1 MSCRSGMR
9 TALQSFE
16 RQSGSA
22 EFSLVNS
29 AVRPVYLGPPHKCRT
44 SPSPTFPSPTN
55 PTQFVPPKALSRIAT
70 CPVRPPTAVGV
81 NVTSMVQVQLASG
94 LRLLPQVLVCAAAHA
109 LASLSEDPGLL
120 RARRARYQADVEAPS
135 LAYSAFACLRTGMSG
150 SAYFQR
156 AKKSW

>member
-1 MSCRSGMR
+1 MAVIWVEESTREARGHPSKGH
-9 TALQSFE
+9 AL
-16 RQSGSA
+16 
-22 EFSLVNS
+22 
-29 AVRPVYLGPPHKCRT
+29 H
-44 SPSPTFPSPTN
+44 PSEVHDTYVPFPNN
-55 PTQFVPPKALSRIAT
+55 PTQCVPPKALSRIAT
-70 CPVRPPTAVGV
+70 CPIRPPTAVGV
-81 NVTSMVQVQLASG
+81 NVTSMVQLASG

-150 SAYFQR
+150 SASFQR